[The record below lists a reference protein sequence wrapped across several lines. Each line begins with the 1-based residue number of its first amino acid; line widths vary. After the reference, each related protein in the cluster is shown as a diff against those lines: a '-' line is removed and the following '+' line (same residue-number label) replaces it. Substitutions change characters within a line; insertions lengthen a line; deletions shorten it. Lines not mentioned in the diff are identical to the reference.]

1 MGSTLELRP
10 DILLL
15 DLVMPGLRP
24 FEVEKW
30 VRTNYPE
37 TTTLIL
43 TAHDRD
49 CFLTKA
55 VEAGAAGFLTKEE
68 SPQGLVEAIHRAAG
82 GEILVT
88 GEQLDRVERWCQKT
102 SKYWESLTNGGCQGR
117 CRLKAFQ
124 AASTTSALSD
134 VSGLSHTSF
143 AGAQFRIPRDQRPG
157 RLRRAL
163 SYTVR
168 RRARMA
174 WSSPR
179 WRWSGV
185 T

>member
-1 MGSTLELRP
+1 MPLAAQAKGGIVSKSSKIIRVLIADDHPVMREGIRTVLERASDIEVVGEATDGVETQQMVAGLRP

-15 DLVMPGLRP
+15 DLVMSGLQP

-55 VEAGAAGFLTKEE
+55 VEVGAAGFLTKEE

-88 GEQLDRVERWCQKT
+88 EEQLDRVERWCQKI
-102 SKYWESLTNGGCQGR
+102 SKYWESLT
-117 CRLKAFQ
+117 
-124 AASTTSALSD
+124 
-134 VSGLSHTSF
+134 
-143 AGAQFRIPRDQRPG
+143 
-157 RLRRAL
+157 RRE
-163 SYTVR
+163 
-168 RRARMA
+168 
-174 WSSPR
+174 
-179 WRWSGV
+179 
-185 T
+185 